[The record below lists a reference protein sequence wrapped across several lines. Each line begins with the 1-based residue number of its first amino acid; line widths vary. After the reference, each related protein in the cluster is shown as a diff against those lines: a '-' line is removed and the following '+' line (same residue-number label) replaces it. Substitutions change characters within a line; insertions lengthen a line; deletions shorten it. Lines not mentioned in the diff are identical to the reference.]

1 MSDYIRALRAKIGT
15 TVLEVPSVSVLT
27 LDERDRLL
35 LLRHVEG
42 SDWTTPGGMVEP
54 YETPADAAV
63 REMWEETGLHV
74 ELTRIVGVFGGELCS
89 TTYANGDRVAWVST
103 VFAAEVVGGVLRPD
117 GEEILEA
124 RHFARH
130 EIDSIRCKKHMRLA
144 LEAPGRRSRKRA
156 FSKPPGRRHGYLERP
171 A

>member
-1 MSDYIRALRAKIGT
+1 M
-15 TVLEVPSVSVLT
+15 
-27 LDERDRLL
+27 L

-42 SDWTTPGGMVEP
+42 NDWTTPGGMVEP

-74 ELTRIVGVFGGELCS
+74 ELTRIVGVFGGELCA
-89 TTYANGDRVAWVST
+89 TTYANGDKVAWVST
-103 VFAAEVVGGVLRPD
+103 VFVADVVGGVLKPD

-130 EIDSIRCKKHMRLA
+130 EIDSFRCKQHLRLVLDTA
-144 LEAPGRRSRKRA
+144 WSLQPEAHFQKA
-156 FSKPPGRRHGYLERP
+156 TWTPPAAP
-171 A
+171 

>member
-1 MSDYIRALRAKIGT
+1 MSDYVRGLRAKIGA

-27 LDERDRLL
+27 FDERDRVL

-42 SDWTTPGGMVEP
+42 NDWTTPGGMVEP

-74 ELTRIVGVFGGELCS
+74 GLTRIVGVFGGELCA
-89 TTYANGDRVAWVST
+89 TTYANGDKVAWVST
-103 VFAAEVVGGVLRPD
+103 VFVADVVGGVLKPD

-130 EIDSIRCKKHMRLA
+130 EIDSFRCKQHLRLVLDTA
-144 LEAPGRRSRKRA
+144 WSLQPEAHFQKA
-156 FSKPPGRRHGYLERP
+156 TWTPPAAP
-171 A
+171 